1 MYVRDDMGLTRSH
14 GNRKRKE
21 CLTKRMGEIV
31 RDFFERDDVSR
42 LGVKQTITR
51 LKVKKRIMND
61 SMKNLYKTF
70 IEGQKLV
77 KINYTSFC
85 RLRPFWVV
93 SPTEKDRYMCLQA
106 SRKLF
111 TTSKVFVF

>member
-1 MYVRDDMGLTRSH
+1 
-14 GNRKRKE
+14 
-21 CLTKRMGEIV
+21 MGEIV